1 MLCLKPLNVQGVNK
15 MMNDHV
21 IALFRTM
28 MPMVFG
34 LVIGIG
40 SYFLFFHVSPAVL
53 ALVLLSVVAVYL
65 FITLFESNLASV
77 RKERGSESSSN

>member
-1 MLCLKPLNVQGVNK
+1 
-15 MMNDHV
+15 MMNDHM

-40 SYFLFFHVSPAVL
+40 SYFLFFYVSPAVL

-77 RKERGSESSSN
+77 RKERESESSSN

>member
-1 MLCLKPLNVQGVNK
+1 